1 MRCSGKRPLG
11 GKWIDH
17 NKGDREKPNVRCR
30 WVATEV
36 AKSTSCEFFAAT
48 PPLEA
53 LRFLIPQVATREPWA
68 AERVLLFIDVRKA
81 HLHAD
86 CVREV
91 FVQLP
96 PEIRKK
102 GRCARLR
109 KCLYGTRDAPA
120 RWEALYTQKLQ
131 GMGFRR
137 GLASASCFWHPS
149 RDLRCVVHG
158 DDFTFAGPRESVEW
172 VRCQMCGVFDCKVEG
187 IMGPGPGDIRQARI
201 LGRVITWENAGVRY
215 EPDPRHIEV
224 LVRDLALEGAAPL
237 SAPSVRPAPQDAEEE
252 EEPELPGEEALL
264 YRRCAARLNYLSLD
278 RPDCAFAAKELC
290 RRMSCPTAEDMQA
303 LCRTVRYLA
312 GCPRLT
318 YFYEWQAEGQLAVCT
333 DTDYAGCKVT
343 RRSTSGG
350 CVLLGKHMVRHWAST
365 QRSVTQSSGEAEL
378 NGIVKGVC
386 EGMGM
391 RSLAADFGINLQV
404 KVYADASAAIG
415 ICRRTGVGRVRHLAV
430 GQLWVQDVV
439 RSGEVALFKIIG
451 TENPADIS
459 TNPQPAAMIAR
470 HLATMNM
477 QAIKGRPVCAP
488 SIAILQ
494 DGRGMVASACEN
506 SGAQ

>member
-1 MRCSGKRPLG
+1 MFSNASMA
-11 GKWIDH
+11 I
-17 NKGDREKPNVRCR
+17 
-30 WVATEV
+30 
-36 AKSTSCEFFAAT
+36 STNHHAT
-48 PPLEA
+48 PNSPPGVISTGFSN
-53 LRFLIPQVATREPWA
+53 RCTHQTTA
-68 AERVLLFIDVRKA
+68 APYCSNHKR
-81 HLHAD
+81 AD
-86 CVREV
+86 ARA
-91 FVQLP
+91 
-96 PEIRKK
+96 KK
-102 GRCARLR
+102 
-109 KCLYGTRDAPA
+109 
-120 RWEALYTQKLQ
+120 
-131 GMGFRR
+131 
-137 GLASASCFWHPS
+137 
-149 RDLRCVVHG
+149 
-158 DDFTFAGPRESVEW
+158 
-172 VRCQMCGVFDCKVEG
+172 
-187 IMGPGPGDIRQARI
+187 RI
-201 LGRVITWENAGVRY
+201 
-215 EPDPRHIEV
+215 PDPGSTNKTPCGHE
-224 LVRDLALEGAAPL
+224 
-237 SAPSVRPAPQDAEEE
+237 AEEA
-252 EEPELPGEEALL
+252 EPELPGEEALL

-365 QRSVTQSSGEAEL
+365 QRSVTLSSGEAEL